1 MAVLVILYA
10 LSAVLPI
17 IGFGRLL
24 WRAQRDLREAR
35 RVSVERESPG
45 YTWDEVD
52 EAWGDRVGVP
62 LAIRNDLIWDI
73 ALVGAGLIAGAAA
86 SILSLYL

>member
-10 LSAVLPI
+10 LSALLPI

-24 WRAQRDLREAR
+24 WRAQRDLNEAR
-35 RVSVERESPG
+35 RVSAELESPG

-52 EAWGDRVGVP
+52 AAWGDRVGVP
-62 LAIRNDLIWDI
+62 LSTRNDLIWDI
-73 ALVGAGLIAGAAA
+73 ALVGVGLVAGAAA
-86 SILSLYL
+86 SIASLYI